1 MLLSQGI
8 LNLSLRA
15 TKENFNKMVVCI
27 DLVLNINDVSSLES
41 NNCIIMK
48 AGALEPL
55 VKLLNEGPLLAMK
68 DAAQQML
75 ILVLS
80 KKIAL

>member
-1 MLLSQGI
+1 
-8 LNLSLRA
+8 
-15 TKENFNKMVVCI
+15 MVVCI

>member
-1 MLLSQGI
+1 
-8 LNLSLRA
+8 
-15 TKENFNKMVVCI
+15 
-27 DLVLNINDVSSLES
+27 
-41 NNCIIMK
+41 MK

-55 VKLLNEGPLLAMK
+55 VKLNEGPLLAMK